1 MKNYVFL
8 IFSIVASVSCGR
20 VSAADPY
27 ILLGP
32 QQALADQPYVD
43 IEVFDALG
51 DSLGPDG
58 GDGGIFGYN
67 IYNHLLLDT
76 GANGILVVDA
86 AAQSLED
93 NGLVTEAEFLEM
105 GVAGYTVYDV
115 SACYQLDITGSD
127 GNTLSLPLS
136 QDGVRMQ
143 ISSAGQLGGP
153 IDWGGIPGLVGM
165 PAMTGRV
172 TTLDM
177 SHWSGMDDLFDFNP
191 MLVTFPETA
200 GSVPSLPQSGGH
212 RYTVPLDNRLSFD
225 AADGRPDWEDPDSP
239 LPTYADV
246 PFFTG
251 TVQTTNAAE
260 ETVSRTGTFLLDTGA
275 QLSMISRN
283 TAFALGLDAD
293 GDGDLSDDALD
304 FIEIGG
310 VGGTKT
316 VPIHVVDKF
325 RIPTAEGVELV
336 WGSDDPEYLGLE
348 FIVLDLFENADG
360 SGDGMVGADD
370 LDLVRANWG
379 TEVFP
384 GDVTRGDYTSDGL
397 VNGDDLD
404 LVRAQWGQDTFLDG
418 ILGVD
423 LLCAGVDM
431 YAILAGES
439 GGDPFFQQVHFDFR
453 DWENGNG
460 AMVLDLS
467 ASYDNVITPT
477 MAVPEPGLGV
487 LLLGWLV
494 LCSRAGRV
502 VRRP

>member
-1 MKNYVFL
+1 MKKYVL
-8 IFSIVASVSCGR
+8 LVFSITSAVSCGR
-20 VSAADPY
+20 ASAADPY

-51 DSLGPDG
+51 NSLGPDG

-115 SACYQLDITGSD
+115 SACYQVDITGSD

-143 ISSAGQLGGP
+143 ISSTGQLGGP

-200 GSVPSLPQSGGH
+200 GSVPSLPPERRASLHGSAWTTGC
-212 RYTVPLDNRLSFD
+212 LSTPRTD
-225 AADGRPDWEDPDSP
+225 VPDWEDPDSP

-251 TVQTTNAAE
+251 TVQTR
-260 ETVSRTGTFLLDTGA
+260 RTPP
-275 QLSMISRN
+275 RRR
-283 TAFALGLDAD
+283 
-293 GDGDLSDDALD
+293 
-304 FIEIGG
+304 
-310 VGGTKT
+310 
-316 VPIHVVDKF
+316 F
-325 RIPTAEGVELV
+325 R
-336 WGSDDPEYLGLE
+336 
-348 FIVLDLFENADG
+348 
-360 SGDGMVGADD
+360 
-370 LDLVRANWG
+370 
-379 TEVFP
+379 
-384 GDVTRGDYTSDGL
+384 
-397 VNGDDLD
+397 
-404 LVRAQWGQDTFLDG
+404 
-418 ILGVD
+418 
-423 LLCAGVDM
+423 
-431 YAILAGES
+431 
-439 GGDPFFQQVHFDFR
+439 
-453 DWENGNG
+453 
-460 AMVLDLS
+460 
-467 ASYDNVITPT
+467 
-477 MAVPEPGLGV
+477 
-487 LLLGWLV
+487 
-494 LCSRAGRV
+494 GRV
-502 VRRP
+502 RFCWTPVPNCR